1 MMSRRPAPGT
11 PEPAEIDGLQGLFR
25 HFSGRLE
32 APAGTFQGEVT
43 AVLDLVF
50 VVATVVFF
58 VAGGAYIAAC
68 RALER
73 SRS

>member
-11 PEPAEIDGLQGLFR
+11 PERAEIAALQGLFR

-32 APAGTFQGEVT
+32 APARTVEGEVT
-43 AVLDLVF
+43 AVIDVVF
-50 VVATVVFF
+50 VVATVAFF

-73 SRS
+73 NRS